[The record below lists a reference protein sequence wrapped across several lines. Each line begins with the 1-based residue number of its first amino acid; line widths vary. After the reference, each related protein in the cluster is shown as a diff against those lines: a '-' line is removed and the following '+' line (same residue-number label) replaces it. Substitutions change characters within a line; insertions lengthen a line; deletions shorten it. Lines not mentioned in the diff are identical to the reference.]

1 MGLYFLNSCC
11 YSAISYPSVELKAVK
26 EISMKEAKVEIETQ
40 LVKLELKVSDCLI

>member
-26 EISMKEAKVEIETQ
+26 EISRKEAKVEIETQ
-40 LVKLELKVSDCLI
+40 LVKLEFKVSDCLI

>member
-26 EISMKEAKVEIETQ
+26 EISIKEAKVEIETQ
-40 LVKLELKVSDCLI
+40 LVKLEFKVSECLI

>member
-40 LVKLELKVSDCLI
+40 LVKLEFKVSDCLI

>member
-1 MGLYFLNSCC
+1 MGLYFLDSCC